1 MPRTFDVSAEFPV
14 DAATFVKD
22 STSEAYKAY
31 QLRRMGNP
39 QPAVVLSDT
48 RRDGWHVTVR
58 ACERGRALALRTR
71 AACAC
76 LQ

>member
-14 DAATFVKD
+14 DAAQFVKD

-31 QLRRMGNP
+31 QLRRLGNP
-39 QPAVVLSDT
+39 QPAIVLSDT

-58 ACERGRALALRTR
+58 RHARGSGLR
-71 AACAC
+71 
-76 LQ
+76 